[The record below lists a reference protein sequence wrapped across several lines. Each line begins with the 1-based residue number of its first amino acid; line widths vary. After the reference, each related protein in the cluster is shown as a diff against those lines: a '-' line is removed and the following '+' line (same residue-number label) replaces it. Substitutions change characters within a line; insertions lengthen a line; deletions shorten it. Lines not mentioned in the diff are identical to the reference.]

1 MMNLKFLIV
10 TALLCV
16 GNVVFAQENRLPEI
30 GLSAEEYSFLKQ
42 HHTLR
47 LGVGI
52 AWPPFQYLENGEF
65 KGMASDYIDIV
76 SERLGIRVEIV
87 KNISSFQ
94 QVLEMAK
101 KREIDVLGCVT
112 ETPDRKEY
120 MDFTI
125 PYFSSPVVII
135 TAKDAPLVGGLAD
148 LSHKKAAFVKTLAD
162 YSRVKD
168 SYPLIVPYFVNTPAE
183 KLEAVS
189 FGKADACI
197 ENLAVTSYFI
207 HKYNL
212 QNLKVAAKSGLP
224 GTELAF
230 ASRNDWPLLCGIF
243 NKAIKSISKEEHDA
257 IYMKWLPVRF
267 EYKADWSE
275 IIKWL
280 ILIFSAFAII
290 LGTTLFCNR
299 KLSAEISVRKQ
310 VEKALQTSK
319 ETAEAANKKIME
331 SINYAKLIQRSLLA
345 NIDVVKSYLP
355 NSFFI
360 WEPRDIVGG
369 DIFFTESFEDGFIVA
384 VIDCTG
390 HGVPGAF
397 MTMIAISAL
406 RRIIRDDGCHDPAEI
421 LKRLNFIVKTTLH
434 QDKAYALSDDGL
446 DAGICF
452 VREQTADGRSQ
463 KIPVEACAFQTAT
476 CSLTFAGAKLSLFY
490 VHNHEV
496 NVIAGDKQSIG
507 YRRSDLN
514 FNFSDRT
521 ICIEK
526 GTVVYM
532 ASDGFTDQLDGR
544 DRRFGSRRF
553 RELLKKIAHL
563 PFKKQREILLAAFE
577 VHKGNNQ
584 RQDDVTVAC
593 FGF

>member
-1 MMNLKFLIV
+1 MKLKSVIV
-10 TALLCV
+10 IILLSV
-16 GNVVFAQENRLPEI
+16 GNVVFAEETRLSEI

-47 LGVGI
+47 VGVGI

-65 KGMASDYIDIV
+65 KGIASDYIDIV
-76 SERLGIRVEIV
+76 SERLGIRMEIV
-87 KNISSFQ
+87 KNVSSFQ
-94 QVLEMAK
+94 QVLEMAE

-120 MDFTI
+120 MDFTK

-135 TAKDAPLVGGLAD
+135 TAKDAPFVGGLAD
-148 LSHKKAAFVKTLAD
+148 LNRKKVAFVKTLAD

-168 SYPLIVPYFVNTPAE
+168 NYPLIIPYFVSTPEE

-207 HKYNL
+207 QKHNL
-212 QNLKVAAKSGLP
+212 ENLKVAAKSGLP

-230 ASRNDWPLLCGIF
+230 ASRNDLPLLCSIF
-243 NKAIKSISKEEHDA
+243 NKAIASITKEEHDA
-257 IYMKWLPVRF
+257 VYKKWLPVRF

-275 IIKWL
+275 ILKWL
-280 ILIFSAFAII
+280 ILIGTVFAII
-290 LGTTLFCNR
+290 LGTTLFWNR
-299 KLSAEISVRKQ
+299 RLSAEISVRKQ

-331 SINYAKLIQRSLLA
+331 SINYAKMIQRSLLA
-345 NIDVVKSYLP
+345 NLDVVKSYLP
-355 NSFFI
+355 KSFFI

-369 DIFFTESFEDGFIVA
+369 DIFYTDAFEDGFIVA

-421 LKRLNFIVKTTLH
+421 LKRLNFIVRTTLH
-434 QDKAYALSDDGL
+434 QDQAYAVSDDGL
-446 DAGICF
+446 DIGICF
-452 VREQTADGRSQ
+452 AGTGSRNRKPSFPQ
-463 KIPVEACAFQTAT
+463 KSGFPA
-476 CSLTFAGAKLSLFY
+476 LTFAGAKMPLYF
-490 VHNHEV
+490 V
-496 NVIAGDKQSIG
+496 NNGQVSVVKGDKKSIG
-507 YRRSDLN
+507 YKRSDPD
-514 FNFSDRT
+514 FSFT
-521 ICIEK
+521 NHTVTVQKGICF
-526 GTVVYM
+526 YM
-532 ASDGFTDQLDGR
+532 ATDGFTDQLDGN
-544 DRRFGSRRF
+544 DRRFGTRRF
-553 RELLKKIAHL
+553 RELLKEIAPL
-563 PFKKQREILLAAFE
+563 PFEKQREMLLAAFE
-577 VHKGNNQ
+577 AHKGTMQ
-584 RQDDVTVAC
+584 RQDDVTVVG

>member
-47 LGVGI
+47 VGVGI

-94 QVLEMAK
+94 QVLEMAQ

-406 RRIIRDDGCHDPAEI
+406 RRIIRDDGCHDPAKI

-434 QDKAYALSDDGL
+434 QDKAYAISDDGL
-446 DAGICF
+446 DIGICF
-452 VREQTADGRSQ
+452 AEIGSRNQ
-463 KIPVEACAFQTAT
+463 KPYFPQKSGFPT
-476 CSLTFAGAKLSLFY
+476 LTFAGAKMPLY
-490 VHNHEV
+490 CVDKGQV
-496 NVIAGDKQSIG
+496 CVIKGDKKSIG
-507 YRRSDLN
+507 YKCSDPD
-514 FNFSDRT
+514 FSFTNHTVT
-521 ICIEK
+521 IQK
-526 GTVVYM
+526 GICFYM
-532 ASDGFTDQLDGR
+532 ATDGFADQLDIG
-544 DRRFGSRRF
+544 DRRFGSRRL
-553 RELLKKIAHL
+553 RNLLKEIAHL
-563 PFKKQREILLAAFE
+563 PFEKQREMIMEAFE
-577 VHKGNNQ
+577 AHKGNRQ
-584 RQDDVTVAC
+584 RQDDVTVAG